1 MHVSLREKSKDII
14 DCPVNL
20 MNKKLRSGSALKIIS
35 LAKPYIGFIILVF
48 FISLATNGLS
58 LAVPK
63 IMASTIDT
71 FRKENFNLSA
81 SLTILSIITLFIFIF
96 SMAQSFLQTYLS
108 EKIGRD
114 LRNRLIQKISTQPF
128 SFINQIT
135 PEKLL
140 TNLTGDIDNLK
151 QVIALGL
158 VQVFSSIILIFGAGA
173 LLISVNRNLALIV
186 LTIIPL
192 IVIIFIFIFSKIR
205 HFFKRAQAI
214 IDKLNKT
221 INESIVAS
229 SLIRILNSQYLESQ
243 KFLELST
250 QSREIGMSILQLFA
264 SLIPLIGAIANASL
278 VAVLLIG
285 GRSIISGSFTI
296 GGLTA
301 FLSYISMLIFPIV
314 ILGFISNVLARAV
327 ASFERISAVLY
338 APHIRRKGKLEKE
351 IQGKVSFKN
360 VSLNYGNKQIL
371 KKISFEI
378 PAGSRTAIL
387 GPTAAGKT
395 QIFYLLSGLL
405 KNSSGKILIDDIP
418 QSKYSAKSLA
428 DQIGLV
434 FQDSSIF
441 NTSIREN
448 INFKNIDNEESF
460 QKAIHTA
467 ELDDFIASLPDGLD
481 TKIAERGA
489 SLSGGQKQRITLAR
503 ALVVN
508 PKILLLDDFTARVDR
523 ETEKKIFANLKKNY
537 SGITQIL
544 ITQQISSVED
554 FDQIILVMEGELLAI
569 GTHKELLKKSPEYQ
583 QIFNSQKS
591 IQ

>member
-1 MHVSLREKSKDII
+1 
-14 DCPVNL
+14 
-20 MNKKLRSGSALKIIS
+20 MNKKPHVGSAFKIIS
-35 LAKPYIGFIILVF
+35 LAKPYFGFIFIIFLV
-48 FISLATNGLS
+48 SLASNGLN

-63 IMASTIDT
+63 IIAADIDT
-71 FRKENFNLSA
+71 FRTQSFNFQHTFLVLS
-81 SLTILSIITLFIFIF
+81 LITLAIFVLSLIE
-96 SMAQSFLQTYLS
+96 SLMQTYLS

-114 LRNRLIQKISTQPF
+114 LRTRLITKISNQPF
-128 SFINQIT
+128 SFINEIT

-158 VQVFSSIILIFGAGA
+158 VQVFSSIILIFGASA
-173 LLISVNRNLALIV
+173 LLISVNRPLAFIV

-192 IVIIFIFIFSKIR
+192 IIIVFAFIFSKIR

-214 IDKLNKT
+214 IDRLNKT

-229 SLIRILNSQYLESQ
+229 SLIRILNSQSAETQ
-243 KFLELST
+243 KFLSVNSD
-250 QSREIGMSILQLFA
+250 SRDIGLSILKLFS
-264 SLIPLIGAIANASL
+264 SLLPLISIIANLSL
-278 VAVLLIG
+278 VVILFVG
-285 GRSIISGSFTI
+285 GRYIVAGTFTI

-301 FLSYISMLIFPIV
+301 FISYVSMLIFPI
-314 ILGFISNVLARAV
+314 IIMGFISNVMARAA

-338 APHIRRKGKLEKE
+338 APSKRHKGKLAKE
-351 IQGKVSFKN
+351 IAGKVTFKN
-360 VSLNYGNKQIL
+360 VSLNFGNKQIL
-371 KKISFEI
+371 KSISFEI

-395 QIFYLLSGLL
+395 QIFYLLAGLL
-405 KNSSGKILIDDIP
+405 KSTSGRILIDDIA
-418 QSKYSAKSLA
+418 QSKYSSKSLA

-448 INFKNIDNEESF
+448 INFKNVENEDSF
-460 QKAIHTA
+460 QKAINTA
-467 ELDDFIASLPDGLD
+467 ELQDFIQSLPDGLE
-481 TKIAERGA
+481 TKVSERGA

-503 ALVVN
+503 ALVTN

-523 ETEKKIFANLKKNY
+523 ETEKRIFQNLKKNY
-537 SGITQIL
+537 QGITQIL
-544 ITQQISSVED
+544 ITQQIASIKD

-569 GTHKELLKKSPEYQ
+569 GTHSELLETSPEYQ
-583 QIFNSQKS
+583 QIYNSQKS
-591 IQ
+591 TEQ

>member
-1 MHVSLREKSKDII
+1 MT
-14 DCPVNL
+14 
-20 MNKKLRSGSALKIIS
+20 KKPRPDSAFKIIA
-35 LAKPYIGFIILVF
+35 LAKPYLGFIILIF
-48 FISLATNGLS
+48 FLSLAGNGLN

-63 IMASTIDT
+63 IIASNLDS
-71 FRKENFNLSA
+71 FSKSGFNLQSV
-81 SLTILSIITLFIFIF
+81 LIILSIITVLIFIF
-96 SMAQSFLQTYLS
+96 SGIQSLVQTYLS
-108 EKIGRD
+108 ERIGRD
-114 LRNRLIQKISTQPF
+114 LRNRLITKISHQPF
-128 SFINQIT
+128 SFINEIT

-158 VQVFSSIILIFGAGA
+158 VQVFSSIILIFGSAA
-173 LLISVNRNLALIV
+173 LLISVNVRLAIIV

-192 IVIIFIFIFSKIR
+192 IIVLFVFVFSKIR
-205 HFFKRAQAI
+205 HFFKKAQAI

-229 SLIRILNSQYLESQ
+229 SLIRILNSQYVETQ
-243 KFLELST
+243 KFIEVNN
-250 QSREIGMSILQLFA
+250 QSKEIGLSILNLFA
-264 SLIPLIGAIANASL
+264 SLLPIIGIIANFAL
-278 VAVLLIG
+278 VVVVLIG
-285 GRSIISGSFTI
+285 GRSIVSGTFTI
-296 GGLTA
+296 GDLTA
-301 FLSYISMLIFPIV
+301 FLSYISMLIFPI
-314 ILGFISNVLARAV
+314 IIIGFISNVMARAM

-338 APHIRRKGKLEKE
+338 APTKKHKGKLEKE
-351 IQGKVSFKN
+351 LQGKVTFKN

-371 KKISFEI
+371 KNISFEI

-395 QIFYLLSGLL
+395 QIFYLLAGLL
-405 KNSSGKILIDDIP
+405 KNSSGKILIDDLA
-418 QSKYSAKSLA
+418 QSKYTAKTLA

-448 INFKNIDNEESF
+448 INFKNVNNEGIF

-467 ELDDFIASLPDGLD
+467 ELDDFIASLPDGLE
-481 TKIAERGA
+481 TKVSERGA

-523 ETEKKIFANLKKNY
+523 ETEKRIFQNLKKNY
-537 SGITQIL
+537 SQLTQIL
-544 ITQQISSVED
+544 ITQQISSIKD
-554 FDQIILVMEGELLAI
+554 FDQIILVMEGELLAV
-569 GTHKELLKKSPEYQ
+569 GTHEELLKKSPEYL
-583 QIFNSQKS
+583 QIYNSQIS
-591 IQ
+591 IS

>member
-1 MHVSLREKSKDII
+1 MTKKS
-14 DCPVNL
+14 
-20 MNKKLRSGSALKIIS
+20 RSGSAFKIIS
-35 LAKPYIGFIILVF
+35 LAKPYLGFIILIF
-48 FISLATNGLS
+48 FLSLAGNGLN

-63 IMASTIDT
+63 IIASNLDS
-71 FRKENFNLSA
+71 FAKSGFNLQSA
-81 SLTILSIITLFIFIF
+81 LITLSVITVLIFIF
-96 SMAQSFLQTYLS
+96 SGIQSLVQTYLS
-108 EKIGRD
+108 ERIGRD
-114 LRNRLIQKISTQPF
+114 LRNRLITKISHQPF
-128 SFINQIT
+128 SFINEIT

-158 VQVFSSIILIFGAGA
+158 VQVFSSIILIFGSAA
-173 LLISVNRNLALIV
+173 LLISVNVRLALIV

-192 IVIIFIFIFSKIR
+192 IIVLFVFVFSKIR
-205 HFFKRAQAI
+205 HFFKKAQAI
-214 IDKLNKT
+214 IDRLNKT
-221 INESIVAS
+221 INESIVAA
-229 SLIRILNSQYLESQ
+229 SLIRILNSQYVETQ
-243 KFLELST
+243 KFLEVNT
-250 QSREIGMSILQLFA
+250 QSKEIGLSILSLFA
-264 SLIPLIGAIANASL
+264 SLLPLIGIIANFGL
-278 VAVLLIG
+278 VAVVFIG
-285 GRSIISGSFTI
+285 GRSIVSGSFTI

-301 FLSYISMLIFPIV
+301 FLSYISMLIFPI
-314 ILGFISNVLARAV
+314 IIIGFISNVMARAV

-338 APHIRRKGKLEKE
+338 APTKKHKGKLEKE
-351 IQGKVSFKN
+351 LQGKVAFKN

-371 KKISFEI
+371 KNISFEI

-395 QIFYLLSGLL
+395 QIFYLLAGLL
-405 KNSSGKILIDDIP
+405 KNSSGKILIDDLA
-418 QSKYSAKSLA
+418 QSKYTAKTLA

-448 INFKNIDNEESF
+448 INFKNVNNEGVF

-467 ELDDFIASLPDGLD
+467 ELDDFIASLPDGLE
-481 TKIAERGA
+481 TKVSERGA

-523 ETEKKIFANLKKNY
+523 ETEKRIFQNLKNNY
-537 SGITQIL
+537 SQLTQIL
-544 ITQQISSVED
+544 ITQQISSIKD

-569 GTHKELLKKSPEYQ
+569 GTHEELLKKSPEYL
-583 QIFNSQKS
+583 QIYNSQIS
-591 IQ
+591 IS